1 MSRLSP
7 NAFTLEVTP
16 PKKIN
21 LTNIEIAHYL
31 PMAKFEFVVMFGE
44 AIQSGEITG
53 MEVASYIGSEL
64 QDVVSYSMKDKTY
77 VSAKRYQQLRE
88 S

>member
-1 MSRLSP
+1 
-7 NAFTLEVTP
+7 
-16 PKKIN
+16 
-21 LTNIEIAHYL
+21 
-31 PMAKFEFVVMFGE
+31 MFGE

-53 MEVASYIGSEL
+53 MEVASYIGSER
-64 QDVVSYSMKDKTY
+64 QEVVRYSMKDKTY

>member
-21 LTNIEIAHYL
+21 MTNIEIAHYL

-53 MEVASYIGSEL
+53 MEVTSYIGSER
-64 QDVVSYSMKDKTY
+64 QDVSYSMKDKTY